1 MQNYQELIVW
11 QKAHAL
17 VLRLY
22 DMASRMPKEEVFG
35 LTNQI
40 KRSVVSIPANIAEGC
55 GKYSNK
61 DFANFLQVSL
71 GSTNETE
78 YYLLLIK
85 DLKYIKQEEYINLW
99 ENINQIK
106 AMLISLIEKVRSK

>member
-61 DFANFLQVSL
+61 GFANFLQVSL